1 MALQTTVNISPALGV
16 PGAQAAFLGDVK
28 TVRQYLS
35 DGTAKAG
42 SFALA
47 STSSVNTSGADGGS
61 AGFVGL
67 TNASAT
73 AAIGLVVRDIT
84 GTLGMGV
91 EGSLVYEAGAAVQ
104 VAIRGDY
111 YILSTEAA
119 TVGEKVIVTVATGA
133 ISFASSASSGE
144 VDTGWT
150 VTTAASGSGE
160 LIVISNHG

>member
-16 PGAQAAFLGDVK
+16 PGAQAALLGDVK

-42 SFALA
+42 SFALP
-47 STSSVNTSGADGGS
+47 STSSVNTGGDTGGS

-67 TNASAT
+67 ANASAT

-84 GTLGMGV
+84 GTLAPNV
-91 EGSLVYEAGAAVQ
+91 DGSLVYEAGAAVT

-111 YILSTEAA
+111 YVLSTEAA

-133 ISFASSASSGE
+133 ISFAASASSGE

-150 VTTAASGSGE
+150 VTTAASAAGE

>member
-1 MALQTTVNISPALGV
+1 MSLQTTVNIDPALGV
-16 PGAQAAFLGDVK
+16 PGSQAAYLGDVK

-47 STSSVNTSGADGGS
+47 STSSVNTGGATGGS

-67 TNASAT
+67 TNALAT
-73 AAIGLVVRDIT
+73 SAIGLVVRTIT
-84 GTLGMGV
+84 GALAPSTDA
-91 EGSLVYEAGAAVQ
+91 SLVYEAGAPVT

-111 YILSTEAA
+111 YIAATESA

-133 ISFASSASSGE
+133 ISFASSTGAGE
-144 VDTGWT
+144 IDTGWT
-150 VTTAASGSGE
+150 VTTAASASGDI
-160 LIVISNHG
+160 IVISNHG

>member
-47 STSSVNTSGADGGS
+47 STSSVNTGGADGGS

-67 TNASAT
+67 TNALAT
-73 AAIGLVVRDIT
+73 SAIGLVVRDIT

-133 ISFASSASSGE
+133 ISFAASASAGE

-150 VTTAASGSGE
+150 VTTAASASGE